1 MESITGK
8 VLRTF
13 PQDTNTDEIISGKYK
28 YDALDLNKLAVLR
41 QKADMSE
48 R

>member
-13 PQDTNTDEIISGKYK
+13 PQDTNTDEIIQVNTSMM
-28 YDALDLNKLAVLR
+28 N
-41 QKADMSE
+41 SI
-48 R
+48 